1 MFNRVI
7 LYYSSDAPMKGTAEY
22 SVNSRTVRDVFW
34 LEKAENGVFS
44 LLIRDALTGNT
55 AEDFR
60 LLSLCSADGREG
72 SGKIHEIRTDLAE
85 LPEESW
91 IEKNGI
97 RLGITLEMGGAI
109 ASLCDSGAPEGYTN
123 LLNRYDPGRLVQQS
137 YYGIGKAP
145 YEIGEFMGNPWP
157 YNPVQG
163 GDRGGNRS
171 RIIDYTRTETEITIK
186 AQPYDWGHDGS
197 ITPSYME
204 NRYSFLDDGLIL
216 VENRFTDFSGYSH
229 PVKHQELPAFYVV
242 SALDIFTWEDAGVR
256 TSRDDLIFWPLA
268 MEQHFL
274 LKEPDSAFCIW
285 HDKNGYGVG
294 LAMPGAEMFYSGR
307 HEHNGSKD
315 PYDNGTSYTAP
326 LRALKLRSYQPLSY
340 QYILAVGS
348 VESIAQRFR
357 ETLPQID
364 NSSLSSYGV

>member
-7 LYYSSDAPMKGTAEY
+7 LFYSSDAPMKGTAEY

-123 LLNRYDPGRLVQQS
+123 S
-137 YYGIGKAP
+137 FS
-145 YEIGEFMGNPWP
+145 E
-157 YNPVQG
+157 
-163 GDRGGNRS
+163 
-171 RIIDYTRTETEITIK
+171 RTV
-186 AQPYDWGHDGS
+186 
-197 ITPSYME
+197 
-204 NRYSFLDDGLIL
+204 SFLQFGS
-216 VENRFTDFSGYSH
+216 TSTFSKPWASNA
-229 PVKHQELPAFYVV
+229 AFMVFV
-242 SALDIFTWEDAGVR
+242 ST
-256 TSRDDLIFWPLA
+256 
-268 MEQHFL
+268 
-274 LKEPDSAFCIW
+274 
-285 HDKNGYGVG
+285 
-294 LAMPGAEMFYSGR
+294 
-307 HEHNGSKD
+307 
-315 PYDNGTSYTAP
+315 
-326 LRALKLRSYQPLSY
+326 
-340 QYILAVGS
+340 
-348 VESIAQRFR
+348 
-357 ETLPQID
+357 
-364 NSSLSSYGV
+364 